1 MTNRLV
7 RTIAAGTM
15 LTMGSGSVGC
25 GYFLHP
31 ERRGIQAGV
40 IDGATMVMDILWL
53 IPGVIPGVI
62 ALVVDFSSGAIY
74 ISGTRRV
81 ALHLSPDGRV
91 ALQVP
96 HASRPGQVELRL
108 VTASHRVLARKIAL
122 VGPGHSQGGSSETI
136 ELQVGAPV
144 EEPVYLEVEAKN
156 GKSDGNSAGKSVGR
170 TARLSAAIERAP
182 AL

>member
-7 RTIAAGTM
+7 RAIAAGTM
-15 LTMGSGSVGC
+15 LTVGSGSVGC

-31 ERRGIQAGV
+31 ERRGTQSGI

-53 IPGVIPGVI
+53 IPGIIPGVI
-62 ALVVDFSSGAIY
+62 ALVVDFSSGGIY
-74 ISGTRRV
+74 VSGSHRV
-81 ALHLSPDGRV
+81 GLHLSPDGRV

-96 HASRPGQVELRL
+96 HAARPGQVEFRL
-108 VTASHRVLARKIAL
+108 VTASHRVLARKTAL
-122 VGPGHSQGGSSETI
+122 VGPGHSKGETL

-144 EEPVYLEVEAKN
+144 EESVYLEVEAQD
-156 GKSDGNSAGKSVGR
+156 GKTEGR

>member
-1 MTNRLV
+1 MTNRFV
-7 RTIAAGTM
+7 RAIAASTM
-15 LTMGSGSVGC
+15 LTVGSGSVGC

-31 ERRGIQAGV
+31 ERRGTQSGV

-53 IPGVIPGVI
+53 IPGIIPGVV

-74 ISGTRRV
+74 VSGSRRV
-81 ALHLSPDGRV
+81 GLHLSPDGRV

-96 HASRPGQVELRL
+96 HAARPGRVEFRL
-108 VTASHRVLARKIAL
+108 VTASHQVLARKTAL
-122 VGPGHSQGGSSETI
+122 VGPGHSKGEIGRAAARRAGP
-136 ELQVGAPV
+136 GAGLPRGRG
-144 EEPVYLEVEAKN
+144 P
-156 GKSDGNSAGKSVGR
+156 GRQDRRGR

>member
-15 LTMGSGSVGC
+15 LTVGSGSVGC

-53 IPGVIPGVI
+53 IPGLIPGVI

-81 ALHLSPDGRV
+81 ALHLSPEGRV

-96 HASRPGQVELRL
+96 HAARPGQVEFRL
-108 VTASHRVLARKIAL
+108 VTASHRVVARTIAL
-122 VGPGHSQGGSSETI
+122 VGPGHSRGEVV

-144 EEPVYLEVEAKN
+144 EEPVYLEVEARD
-156 GKSDGNSAGKSVGR
+156 GKWDGKA
-170 TARLSAAIERAP
+170 ARLSAAIERAP